1 MKHIYTFLII
11 FLVAT
16 LQAYGQNDELFTV
29 KGTVRNSA
37 NEAVVGA
44 VVMLEGS
51 DTTATVTDIDG
62 TWTLR
67 VPKTATLNISC
78 LAYKTQSV
86 SVGGRTVVD
95 VVMESEQVEIDEVVV
110 VGYGSMKR
118 SDITGSVTSV
128 KVDEDKASRS
138 GSIDQLLSGAA
149 AGVQVV
155 SNGGAPDSG
164 MAIRI
169 RGVGSFNSSAEPL
182 FVVDGIIMN
191 PPTSTERLLTQDDG
205 DSDEESNGLLGINTQ
220 DIESMEILK
229 DASATAIYGA
239 LGANGVVL
247 ITTKSAKREKPVIRA
262 SIGVD
267 VSHRYKKMDVLNFDE
282 YVDYL
287 QQVKPENLMYIYED
301 PANLEGLMVTPM
313 DWQDYMMRPAV
324 GQRYYFS
331 IAGKPKTLSYNT
343 SFGYTARE
351 GIMKGTQVEQFTFK
365 TNFKKSF
372 GKKIDLGVNLNFAHI
387 DSEMGQSASSS
398 QISQSSS
405 MIRSM
410 LSYKPYINHVSTEE
424 DEDDAYEDEESSEG
438 ETFAASP
445 DKWRTDFANRRSEF
459 RITPSM
465 YFEWK
470 IAPWI
475 IFKSTFG
482 GDYKNNERIKFKT
495 RKINRN
501 ENGSLGA
508 IANIENLTYNF
519 DNMLMFNRKLFG
531 GHTLSGTLGMSA
543 YRTGTYTQTVEG
555 WNIEQYKALEHSIN
569 TAPNS
574 RIAYS
579 EIESST
585 LSWFLRAVYNFKDRY
600 ILTGTY
606 RIDGSSKFKGKNK
619 FAHFPSFAFAWR
631 FTEEPWFNADIFSNG
646 KLRLGWGQVG
656 NQAISAYRTLSNYN
670 SDKVPSHSV
679 PDSES
684 FIGLFPSNLANPN
697 LKWETT
703 EQYNI
708 GLDAGLWKG
717 RVTLTID
724 AYHKLTKDL
733 LQTKR
738 ISSSSGYTTIWVN
751 EGSISNSGIELSL
764 EVVPV
769 STRKFEWVVGGNI
782 SFNRNKIVSIDQSAA
797 AKKIFTDKSGT
808 TMDAVYFLGSSIG
821 SGSLANFPA
830 NIFIEGQPLGLFY
843 VWPTDGIVPAGETG
857 VPIGDGRERT
867 PEGSI
872 NYLDMNKNG
881 YIDNEDRTICGD
893 PNPDFIYGFNST
905 LSYKNFSFNIGFAG
919 SYGNDIL
926 NVNAISEDN
935 ICYYKQNHSARSY
948 HNAWTAE
955 NPTNYPSLTASKNED
970 RVFIT
975 DRFIEDGSF
984 LRLSNLSLS
993 YTFKFKNKA
1002 VRNLTLTAAARNLWV
1017 WSNYSGWDP
1026 EVNSYGNNILK
1037 MGLDVG
1043 SYPTARTFSFDV
1055 KFTF

>member
-1 MKHIYTFLII
+1 MKHIYTFLTV
-11 FLVAT
+11 LLLAT
-16 LQAYGQNDELFTV
+16 LQVYAQNDGTITIKGSV
-29 KGTVRNSA
+29 KDSA

-51 DTTATVTDIDG
+51 DTVAVVTDIDG
-62 TWTLR
+62 SWTLA
-67 VPKTATLNISC
+67 VPKNATLNVSC
-78 LAYKTQSV
+78 LSYKTQSV
-86 SVGGRTVVD
+86 EVAGRSVID
-95 VVMESEQVEIDEVVV
+95 VVLESEQIELDEVVV
-110 VGYGSMKR
+110 VGYGSMRR

-128 KVDEDKASRS
+128 KIDEDKASRS

-169 RGVGSFNSSAEPL
+169 RGVGSFNSSAAPL

-191 PPTSTERLLTQDDG
+191 SPTSTENLLTQDAG
-205 DSDEESNGLLGINTQ
+205 NSDEESNGLLGLNTQ

-247 ITTKSAKREKPVIRA
+247 ITTKSAKREKPTIRA
-262 SIGVD
+262 TVGVD
-267 VSHRYKKMDVLNFDE
+267 IAHRYKKMDVLDFDE
-282 YVDYL
+282 YVSYL

-301 PANLEGLMVTPM
+301 PANLEGLKVTPM
-313 DWQDYMMRPAV
+313 DWQDYMMRAAI
-324 GQRYYFS
+324 GQRYYLS
-331 IAGKPKTLSYNT
+331 IAGKPNTLTYNT
-343 SFGYTARE
+343 SFGYTGRQ
-351 GIMKGTQVEQFTFK
+351 GIMKGTQVEQFTFR
-365 TNFKKSF
+365 TNLKKEF
-372 GKKIDLGVNLNFAHI
+372 NKKVSAGLNVNFAHI
-387 DSEMGQSASSS
+387 DSDMGQSASSS

-405 MIRSM
+405 MVRSM
-410 LSYKPYINHVSTEE
+410 LSYKPYINQVSTEE
-424 DEDDAYEDEESSEG
+424 DDYYEEEGTPEDES
-438 ETFAASP
+438 FIASP
-445 DKWRTDFANRRSEF
+445 DKWRTDFLNKRSEF
-459 RITPSM
+459 RITPSA
-465 YFEWK
+465 YLEWK
-470 IAPWI
+470 ITPWI

-482 GDYKNNERIKFKT
+482 GDYKNNERAKFKT
-495 RKINRN
+495 RNINRN
-501 ENGSLGA
+501 ESGSLGA

-519 DNMLMFNRKLFG
+519 DNMLMFNRKFFG
-531 GHTLSGTLGMSA
+531 GHNLSGTLGMSA
-543 YRTGTYTQTVEG
+543 YRTGTYTQTIEG
-555 WNIEQYKALEHSIN
+555 WNIEQFKALENSLN
-569 TAPNS
+569 TAPNT

-585 LSWFLRAVYNFKDRY
+585 LSWFLRAVYSFKDRY
-600 ILTGTY
+600 VLTGTY
-606 RIDGSSKFKGKNK
+606 RIDGSSKFQGKNK

-631 FTEEPWFNADIFSNG
+631 FTEEPWFDADFVSNG

-656 NQAISAYRTLSNYN
+656 NQAISAYRTLSNY
-670 SDKVPSHSV
+670 SSGKVPSHSV
-679 PDSES
+679 PDAEA
-684 FIGLFPSNLANPN
+684 FIGLFPSNLANPD

-703 EQYNI
+703 EQYNV
-708 GLDAGLWKG
+708 GLDAGFWNG
-717 RVTLTID
+717 RVTLTVD

-738 ISSSSGYTTIWVN
+738 ISSSSGYTSIWVN

-764 EVVPV
+764 EAVPV
-769 STRKFEWVVGGNI
+769 SNRRVEWSVGGNI
-782 SFNRNKIVSIDQSAA
+782 SFNKNKIVSIDRTA
-797 AKKIFTDKSGT
+797 AKDRIYTDKSGNT
-808 TMDAVYFLGSSIG
+808 TDAVYFLGSSIG

-843 VWPTDGIVPAGETG
+843 VWPTDGIVPAGMTG
-857 VPIGDGRERT
+857 VPIGDGKERT

-872 NYLDMNKNG
+872 NYLDMNGNG
-881 YIDNEDRTICGD
+881 YIDNEDRTICGN
-893 PNPDFIYGFNST
+893 PNPDFIYGLNSS
-905 LSYKNFSFNIGFAG
+905 LSYKNFSFNIGFTG

-948 HNAWTAE
+948 HNAWTPE
-955 NPTNYPSLTASKNED
+955 NPTNYPSLSASKNED

-984 LRLSNLSLS
+984 LRLSNLSMS
-993 YTFKFKNKA
+993 YTFKFKKKA
-1002 VRNLTLTAAARNLWV
+1002 VRNITLTAAAKNLYV
-1017 WSNYSGWDP
+1017 WTKYSGWDP
-1026 EVNSYGNNILK
+1026 EVNSYGNNVLK